1 LDILETKEIKEKM
14 EVMEK
19 QTVQNFDPNVWKSTP
34 NEYNQSSK
42 EKMFCT
48 FIDTNNVTLQIRN
61 IIDRIDNL
69 GSMMLLA
76 CNSNTPG
83 YEYAITYNVSGKVD
97 SLPYNTSI
105 VCRRKETRTMYTID
119 ALNRMKNS
127 DGWSVDWEKFR
138 NSIVVEKWGIL
149 HIYKTSVVRILK
161 SKSYV

>member
-1 LDILETKEIKEKM
+1 
-14 EVMEK
+14 MEK

-97 SLPYNTSI
+97 LLPYNTVV
-105 VCRRKETRTMYTID
+105 VCRRKETKTMYIK
-119 ALNRMKNS
+119 LFGK
-127 DGWSVDWEKFR
+127 
-138 NSIVVEKWGIL
+138 
-149 HIYKTSVVRILK
+149 
-161 SKSYV
+161 